1 MNEVIL
7 AKSQTLTTSELHD
20 IMSEIAEVGRRVV
33 NSHLALAMVIAKHE
47 RESYW
52 DQLREELQKWID
64 NAIIS
69 MYVRIGKNIW
79 ITSEKNMEKLP
90 PSYNTLYHLSF
101 LPADELQKLD
111 DKKKIT
117 PSVTLAEAKEFVKNA
132 GARKSI
138 PKQVK
143 ASKQLSI
150 PVAVKFPDGTGKKRI
165 AKDLLNKFRIAVE
178 KNGGEVTW
186 VEF

>member
-1 MNEVIL
+1 MNEVVL
-7 AKSQTLTTSELHD
+7 AKRQTLSANELHD